1 METIEF
7 INLYHFTGSYKTD
20 LETIC
25 FKYGL
30 DKNRIYWDNFIFH
43 LDVFKSEM

>member
-7 INLYHFTGSYKTD
+7 INLYHFISPYKTD
-20 LETIC
+20 LENVC
-25 FKYGL
+25 FKYGIER
-30 DKNRIYWDNFIFH
+30 NRIYWENFIFH